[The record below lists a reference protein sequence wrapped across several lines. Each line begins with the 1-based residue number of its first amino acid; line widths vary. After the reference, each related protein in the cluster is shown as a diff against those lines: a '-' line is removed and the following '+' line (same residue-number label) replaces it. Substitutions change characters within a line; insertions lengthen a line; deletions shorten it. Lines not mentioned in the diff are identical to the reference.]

1 MGCTLTKTHQSSN
14 EKFKLQCYEIY
25 TELLCLFYAQG
36 TEIKWFAKLN
46 QWQIWEASIQLE
58 VQVPAIL
65 KDQTYSVQ

>member
-1 MGCTLTKTHQSSN
+1 MGCTSTKTHQSSS
-14 EKFKLQCYEIY
+14 EKFKFQCYEIY
-25 TELLCLFYAQG
+25 TELLHLFYTQG